1 MNKKIFALTTLLI
14 TLSLLVLPVLATPA
28 EIIPVTIVSTP
39 VQDAGSAPIRSWT
52 TNGDI
57 FQARGRTTTYTFT
70 MAVPNEDDIVG
81 ISENTL
87 NTRMNFKIDVAIVIY
102 DATWTTSEGT
112 FEGQIQMKIFD
123 YSQGPPGWT
132 LQVHGVLRGT
142 GAYQSQT
149 LRVMYEGSAIGAVW
163 DGILIRP

>member
-1 MNKKIFALTTLLI
+1 MNKKIFALTTLMI

-57 FQARGRTTTYTFT
+57 FQARGKTSVYTFVMT
-70 MAVPNEDDIVG
+70 IPDEDPITG
-81 ISENTL
+81 ISENSL
-87 NTRMNFKIDVAIVIY
+87 NTRINNKLDIATIIY
-102 DATWTTSEGT
+102 DATWTTDDGT
-112 FEGQIQMKIFD
+112 FVGKIQMKIIN
-123 YSQGPPGWT
+123 YNQPAPEWI
-132 LQVHGVLRGT
+132 LQVHGTLRGT
-142 GAYQSQT
+142 GAYHRQT
-149 LRVMYEGSAIGAVW
+149 LRVMYEGSVIGAMW

>member
-1 MNKKIFALTTLLI
+1 MA
-14 TLSLLVLPVLATPA
+14 LSLLVFPVSATPA
-28 EIIPVTIVSTP
+28 EIIPVTIVSVSAGDTP
-39 VQDAGSAPIRSWT
+39 ALQMWT

-57 FQARGRTTTYTFT
+57 FQARGRTATYTFT